1 MSWVFLRHFFTNWQ
15 ATGAIAPSSRRLAR
29 QVVELAGVAEAG
41 SILELGPGTGPFTQ
55 VIDEVMPRDSR
66 YLGLELNPVFAE
78 RLRAK
83 HPHMGFVTTAAQ
95 DYDYDLTL
103 KPGECFDTIVSG
115 LPWTAFPEALQIAIL
130 DHALSRL
137 RPGGRLVTFAYLG
150 FHLLPKGR
158 HFRELLESRLGR
170 VECGQTVW
178 RNLPPAF
185 VYAGTKP
192 A

>member
-95 DYDYDLTL
+95 DYD
-103 KPGECFDTIVSG
+103 
-115 LPWTAFPEALQIAIL
+115 
-130 DHALSRL
+130 
-137 RPGGRLVTFAYLG
+137 PGGRLVTFAYLG

-158 HFRELLESRLGR
+158 HLRELLESRLGR